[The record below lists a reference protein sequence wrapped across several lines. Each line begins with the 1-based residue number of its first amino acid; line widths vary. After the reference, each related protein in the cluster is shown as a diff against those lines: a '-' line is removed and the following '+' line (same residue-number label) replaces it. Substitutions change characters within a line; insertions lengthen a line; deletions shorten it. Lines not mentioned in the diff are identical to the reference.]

1 MGAAGCVPITV
12 FASWEGM
19 IMKSKW
25 LDLATAAIVSVPAVV
40 YILYTQTFRNE
51 YFYSSYLIAG
61 LVFWSA
67 SILLS
72 SPLARIRWFMA
83 SRRRTVLFYYL
94 AMTLAWLLA
103 LGVMVGLS
111 LTPLCIGQDNGDG
124 TNSLP
129 MCVVQA
135 LLVALFT
142 SLPVLLGCG
151 PTAIAAGLLLSSGE
165 STPQTPAS

>member
-1 MGAAGCVPITV
+1 M
-12 FASWEGM
+12 
-19 IMKSKW
+19 MKPRW
-25 LDLATAAIVSVPAVV
+25 LDLVTAAIVSVPAVV
-40 YILYTQTFRNE
+40 FILYTQTFRGE
-51 YFYSSYLIAG
+51 YFYGTYLVAG

-67 SILLS
+67 SIVLS

-83 SRRRTVLFYYL
+83 TRRRTVLFYYL

-111 LTPLCIGQDNGDG
+111 LTPLCVGQDNGDG
-124 TNSLP
+124 RNSLP

-142 SLPVLLGCG
+142 SLPVLLGCI
-151 PTAIAAGLLLSSGE
+151 PSAIAAGLLLSPGE
-165 STPQTPAS
+165 TKSQPPAI